1 MFTAAASQSLSRR
14 SSFRLAG
21 SAALGVL
28 GIAACSTDA
37 DSTEPG
43 EVDPLIAQA
52 DLARRDAT
60 TATAAVATTPDRA
73 PALNLV
79 AAERTAHADA
89 LLAEIARAAGTYP
102 DGSTSPAKPSATPTN
117 PPPPEPPPNLDTVR
131 GQLAES
137 QRSAADLARTESAY
151 RAGLLGS
158 ISAAVAAELAVLLP

>member
-1 MFTAAASQSLSRR
+1 M
-14 SSFRLAG
+14 
-21 SAALGVL
+21 L

-52 DLARRDAT
+52 DLARRDAA
-60 TATAAVATTPDRA
+60 TATAAVATTPDRG

-89 LLAEIARAAGTYP
+89 LYAEIARAAGTYP
-102 DGSTSPAKPSATPTN
+102 DGSTSPAAASTEPTSPQ
-117 PPPPEPPPNLDTVR
+117 PPGPPPNLDTVR

-137 QRSAADLARTESAY
+137 QRRSAELARTESAY